1 MAPNIPEAM
10 ASVSEGSSRDSF
22 HDYEYDE
29 DMPHLEDI
37 EIMDAHIKNIEEEN
51 DRVESENQISIRRVS
66 FAPTLAIVVE
76 TLPKRNR
83 DVFWLTEAE
92 LKLHKQQAMFS
103 CKEFR
108 KSYSNEG
115 LKALQ
120 QIWPKIATVC
130 ISLDSDEE
138 IAQRL
143 WKELLPWCSKGGLAR
158 RGLERWVSKEH
169 ATFCEHSVRA
179 ARDAVLKFAG
189 SSQQELSMVAE
200 QTTRSARILA
210 RLFGLADDA
219 AIRIQT
225 RPSRRFS
232 LIETRHE
239 IYEQS
244 KHSSM
249 PMLDYQRDDENNACD
264 SSMVE
269 DSDGQYDGSY
279 LSILELP
286 SDNPKTSPQLPGRA
300 ISFAQVGGASLSIL
314 DLESNCSNKISK
326 TETSSTHVQ
335 PTQTTWTQQKGDDMQ
350 RVGSPTKS
358 KLTIYRRLSMKSGRS
373 SAA

>member
-1 MAPNIPEAM
+1 MMAPNIPEAM
-10 ASVSEGSSRDSF
+10 AIVSEGSWRSSF
-22 HDYEYDE
+22 HDDEYDE
-29 DMPHLEDI
+29 EMPHLEDI
-37 EIMDAHIKNIEEEN
+37 EMRMDAHIIKKIEEEN
-51 DRVESENQISIRRVS
+51 YRVESDNQISTRLVS

-83 DVFWLTEAE
+83 DIFWLTEAE
-92 LKLHKQQAMFS
+92 IKLHKQQAMFS

-120 QIWPKIATVC
+120 QIWPKITTLC

-143 WKELLPWCSKGGLAR
+143 WRELLPWCSKGGLAR
-158 RGLERWVSKEH
+158 RG
-169 ATFCEHSVRA
+169 
-179 ARDAVLKFAG
+179 
-189 SSQQELSMVAE
+189 SSQEELSMVAE

-244 KHSSM
+244 KHASM
-249 PMLDYQRDDENNACD
+249 PILDYPRHDENNACD

-269 DSDGQYDGSY
+269 DSDGQFDGSY

-300 ISFAQVGGASLSIL
+300 MSFAQIGGSSLSIL
-314 DLESNCSNKISK
+314 DLESKISK
-326 TETSSTHVQ
+326 TETSSTYIQ
-335 PTQTTWTQQKGDDMQ
+335 TTQTTWAQEKGDDVQ
-350 RVGSPTKS
+350 RGGPPTKS
-358 KLTIYRRLSMKSGRS
+358 KLKIYRRLSMKSGRS